1 MLEFPS
7 FWRGGQRVYVCPLQV
22 VENGGY
28 IPICNYHL
36 QAGCSTFGSC
46 HGALSLYMYLSLF
59 IKKRAVGISETQSQT
74 NCYLFSNKLL
84 PGDPTTSSYDCMKI
98 QGWSF
103 QVFLGGGR
111 GSMSALFRLWRLVA
125 TFLSS
130 ICKLDAAPLEV
141 AMVPSLSICI
151 SLSS

>member
-1 MLEFPS
+1 M
-7 FWRGGQRVYVCPLQV
+7 
-22 VENGGY
+22 ENGGY

-103 QVFLGGGR
+103 QVFLGGAEGLCLPSS
-111 GSMSALFRLWRLVA
+111 GCGDWWLHSYHLSASWMQHLWKLPWCP
-125 TFLSS
+125 LS
-130 ICKLDAAPLEV
+130 LYV
-141 AMVPSLSICI
+141 SLSLSLI
-151 SLSS
+151 SSKKKSCGDF